1 MGHKSFTLVLFMAGL
16 FSAQAYPTSTTVVGE
31 TVLLN
36 GQSYKVPKYWA
47 GKRIDISKQPK
58 PATLRALPSQLT
70 LNKSRIYVTQK
81 TKQALI
87 KMVNQAKQDGVVLSV
102 DSGFRSE
109 QYQKKILEKYLKQNM
124 DYLGLLQVVA
134 PPGYS
139 QHMLGNCVD
148 FVPSELD
155 FSKSSQYAW
164 LKTNA
169 SKFGFIESYSED
181 NKVGI
186 NWEPWHWQFK
196 SVNATASTDPP
207 PINSQPS
214 FRAFKKGS

>member
-1 MGHKSFTLVLFMAGL
+1 MAHRKISLQFFGWLFCILPLWVVAAALVN
-16 FSAQAYPTSTTVVGE
+16 E

-36 GQSYKVPKYWA
+36 GKSYEVPKYWA
-47 GKRIDISKQPK
+47 GKRIDITKQPTFNSL
-58 PATLRALPSQLT
+58 AVLPSQLT
-70 LNKSRIYVTQK
+70 LNQSRIYVTKQ
-81 TKQALI
+81 TKQALL
-87 KMVNQAKQDGVVLSV
+87 KMVSQAQQEGVPLSI

-109 QYQKKILEKYLKQNM
+109 QYQKKILEKYLNQNM

-155 FSKSSQYAW
+155 FSKSAQYVW
-164 LKTNA
+164 LKKNA
-169 SKFGFIESYSED
+169 QQYGFIESYSE
-181 NKVGI
+181 NNTSGI

-196 SVNATASTDPP
+196 IEN
-207 PINSQPS
+207 
-214 FRAFKKGS
+214 

>member
-1 MGHKSFTLVLFMAGL
+1 MEYKRFTLLVFIAGL
-16 FSAQAYPTSTTVVGE
+16 FSAQAHSTGNTMEDE

-36 GQSYKVPKYWA
+36 GQSYDVPKYWA
-47 GKRIDISKQPK
+47 GKRIDIRKQPE
-58 PATLRALPSQLT
+58 PTSLRALPSQLT
-70 LNKSRIYVTQK
+70 LNKSRIFVTQK
-81 TKQALI
+81 TKQALL
-87 KMVNQAKQDGVVLSV
+87 KMVKQAKQDGVELSV

-109 QYQKKILEKYLKQNM
+109 QYQRKILEKYLNQNM

-164 LKTNA
+164 LKKNA
-169 SKFGFIESYSED
+169 PKFGFIESYSED
-181 NKVGI
+181 NKIGI

-196 SVNATASTDPP
+196 SVN
-207 PINSQPS
+207 
-214 FRAFKKGS
+214 